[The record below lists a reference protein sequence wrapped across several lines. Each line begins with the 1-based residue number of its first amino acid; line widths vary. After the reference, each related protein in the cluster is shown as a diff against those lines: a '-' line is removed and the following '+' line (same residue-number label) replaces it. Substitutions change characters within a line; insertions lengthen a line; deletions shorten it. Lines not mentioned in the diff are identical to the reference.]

1 MPVLTFDITLPAPL
15 DEVWAFHEDVR
26 RALPELSPPSS
37 RVVIESAD
45 LPVRTG
51 SRIVIRGKGPL
62 GLPLRWVAKIVEHRP
77 PEASNGRPTAVF
89 VDEQESGP
97 FAAWCHEHL
106 FEVVSPGA
114 TRLTD
119 RITYRVP
126 LGPLGVVANTLFVGR
141 QVVAMFRHR
150 HEVLRRTFAARLA
163 TTGVTAVHSPP

>member
-1 MPVLTFDITLPAPL
+1 MSVLTFHITLPAPL

-45 LPVRTG
+45 LPVRVG
-51 SRIVIRGKGPL
+51 SKIVIRGKGPL
-62 GLPLRWVAKIVEHRP
+62 GLPLRWVAMIVEHRP
-77 PEASNGRPTAVF
+77 PDTSHGKARAVF

-97 FAAWCHEHL
+97 FAAWRHEHT
-106 FEVVSPGA
+106 FEEVSPGA

-126 LGPLGVVANTLFVGR
+126 LGPLGVVANTFFVRR
-141 QVVAMFRHR
+141 QIVAMFRHR

-163 TTGVTAVHSPP
+163 STGVAAVH